1 MTLTTRPT
9 HKAKFWAPVVEC
21 LVMVGVGAL
30 LNLAVYPEDP
40 GFVNVQPHPTL
51 FVVLIIGLRYGLRAS
66 LMAVILTALTYG
78 ALLLSLADVPT
89 YLYLLNPPYSTPAV
103 VLVPLGVVV
112 GLLTQKHINQVAEVQ
127 ASSAQLYHENQSLR
141 GEHEQLRDVNL
152 ELAGRVV
159 GAEGT
164 VEQLYEFAKQLN
176 VADEQKI
183 FEGLLHLLAQSLG
196 AEKSTVWRLRDS
208 RLEFL
213 ACSQQVS
220 PDSLQPP
227 DAARY
232 DHLFDNRGVLAL
244 NDLPEKERGP
254 HLPFL
259 LGKLT
264 RGQNGDLVAFVAVD
278 TLPFERYNE
287 ESIRLFRMITEWAST
302 SLGNVVTG
310 RAASIAPMEIA
321 PMQTAHGAPMSTM
334 GGFGG
339 EPSIELSLQR
349 LTAMRQAAEQTP
361 TDTSPVQKGF
371 MHQADR
377 PKFIE
382 APTTLDD
389 MSWGASDPGATG
401 IQQPKEVPRPSPS
414 ARKGF
419 IPSVSV
425 MLLHE
430 AGARNTGDMAT
441 MAVAPRPKDLLES
454 ATGEDAPDDGPK
466 RPGGKRGGK

>member
-1 MTLTTRPT
+1 
-9 HKAKFWAPVVEC
+9 
-21 LVMVGVGAL
+21 MVGAGAL
-30 LNLAVYPEDP
+30 LNLTVYPQDP

-78 ALLLSLADVPT
+78 ALLLTLAEVPT
-89 YLYLLNPPYSTPAV
+89 YLYLLNPPFSTPAV

-112 GLLTQKHINQVAEVQ
+112 GLLSQKHINQVNEVQ
-127 ASSAQLYHENQSLR
+127 AANEMLLHENRSLK

-196 AEKSTVWRLRDS
+196 AEKSTIWRLRDS

-213 ACSQQVS
+213 ACSQSVA
-220 PDSLQPP
+220 PEATRPP

-232 DHLFDNRGVLAL
+232 DHLFDDRGVLAL
-244 NDLPEKERGP
+244 NDLPENERGP

-264 RGQNGDLVAFVAVD
+264 RGQSGDLIAFVAVD
-278 TLPFERYNE
+278 TLPFARYNE
-287 ESIRLFRMITEWAST
+287 ESIRLFRMIIEWAST
-302 SLGNVVTG
+302 SLGNVVTEK
-310 RAASIAPMEIA
+310 AAPIAPIVIA
-321 PMQTAHGAPMSTM
+321 PLQTVHGASMATM
-334 GGFGG
+334 HGFTA

-349 LTAMRQAAEQTP
+349 ILAMRKAAESTP
-361 TDTSPVQKGF
+361 TDTAAVNRG
-371 MHQADR
+371 MVHQASQS
-377 PKFIE
+377 KFIE

-389 MSWGASDPGATG
+389 MSWGAEDPNANHV
-401 IQQPKEVPRPSPS
+401 QPAAETPPYVSQRPP
-414 ARKGF
+414 KGF

-425 MLLHE
+425 MLLNE
-430 AGARNTGDMAT
+430 AGARNTGDIL
-441 MAVAPRPKDLLES
+441 AVTPAPRPEDLLEG
-454 ATGEDAPDDGPK
+454 APADDLADTQRTIGKPRGE
-466 RPGGKRGGK
+466 

>member
-1 MTLTTRPT
+1 
-9 HKAKFWAPVVEC
+9 
-21 LVMVGVGAL
+21 MVGAGAL
-30 LNLAVYPEDP
+30 LNLAVYPNDP
-40 GFVNVQPHPTL
+40 GFVSVQPHPTL

-66 LMAVILTALTYG
+66 LMAVILTALIYG
-78 ALLLSLADVPT
+78 ALLLTLADVPT
-89 YLYLLNPPYSTPAV
+89 YLYLLNPPFSTPAV

-112 GLLTQKHINQVAEVQ
+112 GLLSQKHIDQVQDIKAANQMLLQ
-127 ASSAQLYHENQSLR
+127 ENRSLK

-196 AEKSTVWRLRDS
+196 AEKSTIWRLRDS

-213 ACSQQVS
+213 ACSQPVA
-220 PDSLQPP
+220 PEALQPP

-232 DHLFDNRGVLAL
+232 NHLFDNRGVLAL

-264 RGQNGDLVAFVAVD
+264 RGQQGDLIAFVAVD
-278 TLPFERYNE
+278 TLPFARYNE
-287 ESIRLFRMITEWAST
+287 ESIRLFRMIIEWAST
-302 SLGNVVTG
+302 SLGNVVTE
-310 RAASIAPMEIA
+310 RAASIAPIVIT
-321 PMQTAHGAPMSTM
+321 PMQTMHGAPMSTM
-334 GGFGG
+334 PGFSA

-349 LTAMRQAAEQTP
+349 INAMREAAESTP
-361 TDTSPVQKGF
+361 TDTSPVQPG
-371 MHQADR
+371 MAHQAAR

-382 APTTLDD
+382 APTTLDE
-389 MSWGASDPGATG
+389 MSWGAAD
-401 IQQPKEVPRPSPS
+401 PS
-414 ARKGF
+414 AMRVRTPEVVEHLPQRPRKGF

-425 MLLHE
+425 MLLNE
-430 AGARNTGDMAT
+430 AGAKNAGDMLT
-441 MAVAPRPKDLLES
+441 AVAAPRPDDLLET
-454 ATGEDAPDDGPK
+454 AGADDPPDPF
-466 RPGGKRGGK
+466 RPGGKRRGK